1 MSLILTLHLLY
12 YVIVILLALL
22 LLPPPSSDGI
32 FVGRKRFIILLI
44 LLSWY
49 LLPYP
54 LLKFYQSNLLNA
66 SSSFS
71 HGVNFSLSQELTD
84 VSETEFCSVGVW
96 ESFFHWSAHS
106 LDGTDINWTFGK
118 FSGVD
123 SSSSQYHG
131 VELYLFLSL
140 NFKYSNAVLESHCH
154 ILFITAVLAI
164 IFGNSLALSI
174 LRAKFS
180 SFL

>member
-12 YVIVILLALL
+12 YVIVILLTLL

-32 FVGRKRFIILLI
+32 FVGRKRLIILLI

-49 LLPYP
+49 LLSYP

-84 VSETEFCSVGVW
+84 ISEAEFCSIGVW

-106 LDGTDINWTFGK
+106 LLATDINCTTGAVL
-118 FSGVD
+118 FSH
-123 SSSSQYHG
+123 SSTTSS
-131 VELYLFLSL
+131 VLNLLSL
-140 NFKYSNAVLESHCH
+140 SSRYLSAVFASHCR

-164 IFGNSLALSI
+164 CFGKFLALSI
-174 LRAKFS
+174 LRAKS
-180 SFL
+180 GSFL